1 MTSTSVLPPYPHS
14 TLGELHQL
22 AADGGGPVV
31 DLSIGTPCDPPP
43 PKVLAILGSS
53 GAERGYPPSPGTP
66 RFREAAA
73 AWMERRFGVAVDP
86 ANVAAC
92 VGTKEL
98 VVGLPS
104 WLRLLKPE
112 RHLVLHP
119 ALAYPSY
126 AMGAFLARAAA
137 ASFAEEAADQTG
149 GALCRWVNSPSN
161 PTGQLEDLAA
171 ANAWATANDTP
182 VVSDECYAELTWAGP
197 PRTIIETGRESV
209 LALHS
214 LSKRS
219 NLAGLRAGFFTGDPA
234 LMEHLV
240 EVRRHAGLM
249 VPGPVQE
256 AAAAALDDD
265 DHAAAQADRY
275 RSRLE
280 RFAEGLRNWGLSLV
294 DLPPGGI
301 YLWVA
306 APDGD
311 GWGLAR
317 DLAHKGGLIAAPGS
331 LYGEAGSGHVRIAM
345 TAPDELLDLVLARLA
360 ATSV

>member
-14 TLGELHQL
+14 TLGELHEL
-22 AADGGGPVV
+22 AKEAGGPVV

-43 PKVLAILGSS
+43 SQVLEILGSS

-73 AWMERRFGVAVDP
+73 AWMERRFGVVVD
-86 ANVAAC
+86 ATHVAAC

-104 WLRLLKPE
+104 WLRLLRPD
-112 RHLVLHP
+112 RSLVLHP
-119 ALAYPSY
+119 RLAYPSY
-126 AMGAFLARAAA
+126 AMGAFLAGGTATA
-137 ASFAEEAADQTG
+137 FAEQQRS
-149 GALCRWVNSPSN
+149 ALCRWVNSPSN
-161 PTGQLEDLAA
+161 PTGELDDLAA
-171 ANAWATANDTP
+171 ASTWASENGTP
-182 VVSDECYAELTWAGP
+182 VLSDECYAELTWRGR
-197 PRTIIETGRESV
+197 PRTILEHGSAST

-219 NLAGLRAGFFTGDPA
+219 NLAGLRAGFFAGDPA
-234 LMEHLV
+234 LLEHLID
-240 EVRRHAGLM
+240 VRRHAGLM

-265 DHAAAQADRY
+265 THAAAQADRY

-280 RFAEGLRNWGLSLV
+280 RVADGLRAWGVPGV
-294 DLPPGGI
+294 DLPAGGI

-311 GWGLAR
+311 GWSLAR
-317 DLAHKGGLIAAPGS
+317 ALAEKAGAIVAPGS
-331 LYGEAGSGHVRIAM
+331 LYGEAGAPYVRIAM
-345 TAPDELLDLVLARLA
+345 TAPDEQLDQVLSRLA
-360 ATSV
+360 QSSF

>member
-14 TLGELHQL
+14 TLGELHEL
-22 AADGGGPVV
+22 AAASGGPVV

-43 PKVLAILGSS
+43 RKVLEILGSS

-73 AWMERRFGVAVDP
+73 AWMEREFGVAVDP

-98 VVGLPS
+98 VAGLPS
-104 WLRLLKPE
+104 WLRLLRPE
-112 RHLVLHP
+112 RELVLHP

-126 AMGAFLARAAA
+126 AMGAFLAGGTAAA
-137 ASFAEEAADQTG
+137 FAEGQVD
-149 GALCRWVNSPSN
+149 ALCRWINSPSN
-161 PTGQLEDLAA
+161 PTGEVDDLAA
-171 ANAWATANDTP
+171 ASAWATKTDTP
-182 VVSDECYAELTWAGP
+182 VLSDECYAALTWGGQS
-197 PRTIIETGRESV
+197 RTILEHGTAST
-209 LALHS
+209 LALQS

-265 DHAAAQADRY
+265 DHAATQADRY
-275 RSRLE
+275 RSRLD
-280 RFAEGLRNWGLSLV
+280 RFAEGLRIWGLPQV
-294 DLPPGGI
+294 DLPAGGI
-301 YLWVA
+301 YLWVES
-306 APDGD
+306 PDGD

-317 DLAHKGGLIAAPGS
+317 ALAEKGGAVVAPGS
-331 LYGEAGSGHVRIAM
+331 LYGEAGAAHVRIAM
-345 TAPDELLDLVLARLA
+345 TAPDEQLDRVLSRLRE
-360 ATSV
+360 SSF

>member
-14 TLGELHQL
+14 TLGELHEL
-22 AADGGGPVV
+22 ASRSAGAVV

-43 PKVLAILGSS
+43 AKVLEILGSS

-73 AWMERRFGVAVDP
+73 GWMERRFGVVADP

-98 VVGLPS
+98 VAGLPS
-104 WLRLLKPE
+104 WLRLLRPD
-112 RHLVLHP
+112 RSLVLHP
-119 ALAYPSY
+119 PLAYPSY
-126 AMGAFLARAAA
+126 AMGAFLAGGTAAA
-137 ASFAEEAADQTG
+137 FAEQPD
-149 GALCRWVNSPSN
+149 ALCRWVNSPSN
-161 PTGQLEDLAA
+161 PTGELDDLAA
-171 ANAWATANDTP
+171 ASAWASENNAP
-182 VVSDECYAELTWAGP
+182 VLSDECYAELTWSGP
-197 PRTIIETGRESV
+197 PRTILENGRVST

-219 NLAGLRAGFFTGDPA
+219 NLAGLRAGFFTGDPV
-234 LMEHLV
+234 LMEHLI
-240 EVRRHAGLM
+240 EARRHAGLM

-280 RFAEGLRNWGLSLV
+280 RFAEGLRAWGLPQV
-294 DLPPGGI
+294 DLPAGGI
-301 YLWVA
+301 YLWIA
-306 APDGD
+306 SPDGD
-311 GWGLAR
+311 GWSLAR
-317 DLAHKGGLIAAPGS
+317 ALAAKSGAIVAPGS
-331 LYGEAGSGHVRIAM
+331 LYGETGAGHVRIAM
-345 TAPDELLDLVLARLA
+345 TAPDEQLDRVLSSLA
-360 ATSV
+360 ESSF